1 MSLGKF
7 LVSALTLGALLTIAQ
22 VAGAQVATN
31 NGSVLAPTAKALGG
45 ATCGKARLCAFI
57 GQGGTVFR
65 SKNVALVTN
74 PSTGVYCI
82 TPNAGVL
89 NVAAIVPSVTV
100 EWGTSLGSDLL
111 AFWRNG
117 VFSCPFGAI
126 EVRTYNLA
134 GNLNPRVAFSIVVN

>member
-7 LVSALTLGALLTIAQ
+7 LVSALTLGTMLTVAQ
-22 VAGAQVATN
+22 VATAGEETN
-31 NGSVLAPTAKALGG
+31 NGSVPPIASKALGG

-82 TPNAGVL
+82 TPFAGVL

-100 EWGTSLGSDLL
+100 EWGTSLGNDLL
-111 AFWRNG
+111 AFWRDG
-117 VFSCPFGAI
+117 VFSCPFGSI
-126 EVRTYNLA
+126 EVRTYNLT
-134 GNLNPRVAFSIVVN
+134 GSLNPRVSFTIVVN

>member
-1 MSLGKF
+1 MSSGKF
-7 LVSALTLGALLTIAQ
+7 LVSALTLGTVLTIAQ
-22 VAGAQVATN
+22 VAGAQVTKN
-31 NGSVLAPTAKALGG
+31 NGSGPAASLKALGG

-82 TPNAGVL
+82 TPNAAVL

-100 EWGTSLGSDLL
+100 EWGTSSGSDLL

-117 VFSCPFGAI
+117 VFSCPFGTI
-126 EVRTYNLA
+126 EVRTYDLASNLS
-134 GNLNPRVAFSIVVN
+134 PRVSFSIVVN

>member
-1 MSLGKF
+1 MRLGKF
-7 LVSALTLGALLTIAQ
+7 LISALTLGTVLTIAQ
-22 VAGAQVATN
+22 IAGAQVTIN
-31 NGSVLAPTAKALGG
+31 NGSRAGITPKALGG

-74 PSTGVYCI
+74 PSAGVYCI

-89 NVAAIVPSVTV
+89 NIATIVPSVTV
-100 EWGTSLGSDLL
+100 EWGTSSGSDLL
-111 AFWRNG
+111 AFWRDG

-134 GNLNPRVAFSIVVN
+134 GDLNPSVSFTIVVN

>member
-1 MSLGKF
+1 MNLSKF
-7 LVSALTLGALLTIAQ
+7 LISALTLGTVLTVAQ
-22 VAGAQVATN
+22 VAAAGGETN
-31 NGSVLAPTAKALGG
+31 NGSVPPITSKALGG
-45 ATCGKARLCAFI
+45 ATCGKTRLCAFI

-89 NVAAIVPSVTV
+89 NVATIVPSVTV
-100 EWGTSLGSDLL
+100 EWGTSSGSDLL

-117 VFSCPFGAI
+117 VFSCPFGTI
-126 EVRTYNLA
+126 EVRTYDLASNLS
-134 GNLNPRVAFSIVVN
+134 PRVSFTIVVN